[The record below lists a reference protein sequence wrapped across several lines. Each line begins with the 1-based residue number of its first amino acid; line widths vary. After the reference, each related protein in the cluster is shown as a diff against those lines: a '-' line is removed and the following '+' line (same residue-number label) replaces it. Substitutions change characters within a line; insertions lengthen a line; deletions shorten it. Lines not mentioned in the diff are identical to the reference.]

1 MNTPD
6 ASDRQLATL
15 LRESTANLEPDVA
28 ELVAGGVARGRT
40 TRRRRRI
47 GTTLAA
53 AATMGALGVAVA
65 VAPGLGDSG
74 SADGQAVAADPG
86 PQAKDKAPKDQAP
99 QAEPEFDAD
108 LAVAAADVPAA
119 IGSML
124 PAGEAEPVLRE
135 HPYPVVDEPHRRI
148 AHFLFDGTLTTF
160 IIEPASSMGTCSEQA
175 KESELRCEVVDGL
188 ETLTYLPTT
197 NDQVTAQSVSVWRH
211 GYIVTV
217 LSYNA
222 AEGKDVAPLM
232 DEPAISLA
240 ELTEIARSDGWF
252 SWTLAA
258 LRKSTTPG
266 A

>member
-6 ASDRQLATL
+6 APDRQLTTL
-15 LRESTANLEPDVA
+15 LRESTADLEPDVA
-28 ELVAGGVARGRT
+28 ELVAGGVSRGRT
-40 TRRRRRI
+40 TRRRRRV

-53 AATMGALGVAVA
+53 AATMGALGLALA

-86 PQAKDKAPKDQAP
+86 PKDKAPKDQAP
-99 QAEPEFDAD
+99 PAEPEFDAD

-119 IGSML
+119 IGAML
-124 PAGEAEPVLRE
+124 PSGEAGPVLRE

-188 ETLTYLPTT
+188 ETLTYPPTN

-240 ELTEIARSDGWF
+240 ELAEIARSDGWF
-252 SWTLAA
+252 RWTLAA
-258 LRKSTTPG
+258 LSEATSPG